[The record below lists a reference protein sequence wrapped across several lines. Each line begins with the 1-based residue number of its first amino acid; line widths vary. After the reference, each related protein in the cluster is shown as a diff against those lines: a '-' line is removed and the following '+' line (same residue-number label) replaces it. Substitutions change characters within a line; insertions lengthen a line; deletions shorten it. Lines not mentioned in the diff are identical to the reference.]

1 MNEYSPSSL
10 PGILWMLVAMGL
22 LVLSNST
29 TKWISA
35 EYSAGQIMIF
45 RSLFALLF
53 LVPMVWRGGGL
64 SSLRITSWRNQ
75 TLRSFFHTMTAILI
89 VTSVIILPLADVE
102 ALLFSTILFTVL
114 LSGTLLGE
122 KVGWHRLTAVVFGF
136 VGVIIMLRPTAGLLQ
151 PAAFLSIAAA
161 LFSALRDI
169 WARRMRETETANAM
183 MMCAETMILVVCV
196 FAAFSGLAIAE
207 WRSISTYAFF
217 LMALNGFIFGG
228 AQYAMI
234 LAFQNG
240 EAAVVAPFR
249 YSAAIWALS
258 FGYLMFGD
266 LPDWFV
272 VVGGTIV
279 IASGLYILHRE
290 TMRTII

>member
-22 LVLSNST
+22 LVLSNGT
-29 TKWISA
+29 TKWIST
-35 EYSAGQIMIF
+35 ENSAGQIMIF

-53 LVPMVWRGGGL
+53 LVPMVWRSGGL

-75 TLRSFFHTMTAILI
+75 TLRAFFHTMTAILI

-114 LSGTLLGE
+114 LSGPLLGE

-207 WRSISTYAFF
+207 WRSVSTDAFL

-249 YSAAIWALS
+249 YSAAIWAVS

-290 TMRTII
+290 TRRTLK

>member
-1 MNEYSPSSL
+1 MNEYSPLSL

-22 LVLSNST
+22 LVLSNGT
-29 TKWISA
+29 TKWIST

-136 VGVIIMLRPTAGLLQ
+136 VGVIIMLRPTPELLQ
-151 PAAFLSIAAA
+151 PAACLSIAAA

-183 MMCAETMILVVCV
+183 MMCAETM
-196 FAAFSGLAIAE
+196 
-207 WRSISTYAFF
+207 
-217 LMALNGFIFGG
+217 
-228 AQYAMI
+228 
-234 LAFQNG
+234 
-240 EAAVVAPFR
+240 
-249 YSAAIWALS
+249 
-258 FGYLMFGD
+258 
-266 LPDWFV
+266 
-272 VVGGTIV
+272 
-279 IASGLYILHRE
+279 
-290 TMRTII
+290 

>member
-1 MNEYSPSSL
+1 
-10 PGILWMLVAMGL
+10 MGL
-22 LVLSNST
+22 LVLSNGT

-35 EYSAGQIMIF
+35 DYSAGQIMIF
-45 RSLFALLF
+45 RSLFALVF
-53 LVPMVWRGGGL
+53 LIPVVWRSGGL
-64 SSLRITSWRNQ
+64 SSLRVTSWRDQ
-75 TLRSFFHTMTAILI
+75 MCRSFFHTMTAVLI

-114 LSGTLLGE
+114 LSGPLLGE

-136 VGVIIMLRPTAGLLQ
+136 AGVVIMLRPTPELLQ

-169 WARRMRETETANAM
+169 WARRMRGTETANAM
-183 MMCAETMILVVCV
+183 MMCAESMILFICV
-196 FAAFSGLAIAE
+196 LAAFSGLTIAE
-207 WRSISTYAFF
+207 WRSVSPDALF

-240 EAAVVAPFR
+240 EAAAVAPFR
-249 YSAAIWALS
+249 YSAAIWAVT

-266 LPDWFV
+266 LPDLFV
-272 VVGGTIV
+272 IVGGAIV
-279 IASGLYILHRE
+279 ISSGLYILHRE
-290 TMRTII
+290 TRGKTA

>member
-1 MNEYSPSSL
+1 MDQH
-10 PGILWMLVAMGL
+10 GIFGRANHDLSQFVRAFISRPYGL
-22 LVLSNST
+22 
-29 TKWISA
+29 A
-35 EYSAGQIMIF
+35 Q
-45 RSLFALLF
+45 RR
-53 LVPMVWRGGGL
+53 P

-75 TLRSFFHTMTAILI
+75 TLRAFFHTMTAILI

-114 LSGTLLGE
+114 LSGPLLGE

-183 MMCAETMILVVCV
+183 MICAETMILVVCV
-196 FAAFSGLAIAE
+196 FAVFSGLAIAE
-207 WRSISTYAFF
+207 WRSVSTDAFL

-249 YSAAIWALS
+249 YSAAIWAVS

-290 TMRTII
+290 TRRTII

>member
-22 LVLSNST
+22 LVLSNGT
-29 TKWISA
+29 TKWIST
-35 EYSAGQIMIF
+35 ENSAGQIMIF

-53 LVPMVWRGGGL
+53 LVPMVWRSGGL

-75 TLRSFFHTMTAILI
+75 TLRAFFHTMTAILI

-114 LSGTLLGE
+114 LSGPLLGE
-122 KVGWHRLTAVVFGF
+122 KVGWHRLSAVVFGF

-207 WRSISTYAFF
+207 WRPVSTDAFL

-249 YSAAIWALS
+249 YSAAIWAVS

-290 TMRTII
+290 TRRTLI

>member
-1 MNEYSPSSL
+1 
-10 PGILWMLVAMGL
+10 MGL
-22 LVLSNST
+22 LVLSNGT
-29 TKWISA
+29 TKWIST

-53 LVPMVWRGGGL
+53 LVPMVLRGGGL

-136 VGVIIMLRPTAGLLQ
+136 VGVIIMLRPTPELLQ
-151 PAAFLSIAAA
+151 PAACLSIAAA

-196 FAAFSGLAIAE
+196 FAACSGLAIAE
-207 WRSISTYAFF
+207 WRSVSTNAFF

-249 YSAAIWALS
+249 YSAAIWAVS

-290 TMRTII
+290 TRRTLK

>member
-22 LVLSNST
+22 LVLSNGT
-29 TKWISA
+29 TKWIST
-35 EYSAGQIMIF
+35 ENSAGQIMIF

-53 LVPMVWRGGGL
+53 LVPMVWRSGGL

-75 TLRSFFHTMTAILI
+75 TLRAFFHTMTAILI

-114 LSGTLLGE
+114 LSGPLLGE

-196 FAAFSGLAIAE
+196 IAAFSGLAIAE
-207 WRSISTYAFF
+207 WRSVSIGAF
-217 LMALNGFIFGG
+217 LLTALNGFIFGG

-249 YSAAIWALS
+249 YSAAIWAVS

-290 TMRTII
+290 TRRTFI

>member
-22 LVLSNST
+22 LVLSNGT
-29 TKWISA
+29 TKWIST
-35 EYSAGQIMIF
+35 ENSAGQIMIF

-53 LVPMVWRGGGL
+53 LVPMVWRSGGL
-64 SSLRITSWRNQ
+64 SALRITSWRNQ
-75 TLRSFFHTMTAILI
+75 TLRAFFHTMTAILI

-114 LSGTLLGE
+114 LSGPLLGE

-136 VGVIIMLRPTAGLLQ
+136 VGVIIMLRPTPELLQ
-151 PAAFLSIAAA
+151 PAACLSIAAA

-183 MMCAETMILVVCV
+183 MMCAETLILVVCV
-196 FAAFSGLAIAE
+196 IAAFSGLAIAE
-207 WRSISTYAFF
+207 WRSVSTNAFF

-249 YSAAIWALS
+249 YSAAIWAVS

-290 TMRTII
+290 TRRTII

>member
-22 LVLSNST
+22 LVLSNGT
-29 TKWISA
+29 TKWIST
-35 EYSAGQIMIF
+35 ENSAGQIMIF

-53 LVPMVWRGGGL
+53 LVPMVWRSGGL

-75 TLRSFFHTMTAILI
+75 TLRAFFHTMTAILI

-114 LSGTLLGE
+114 LSGPLLGE

-136 VGVIIMLRPTAGLLQ
+136 VGVIIMLRPTPELLQ

-196 FAAFSGLAIAE
+196 IAAFSGLAIAE
-207 WRSISTYAFF
+207 WRSVSTDAFL

-249 YSAAIWALS
+249 YSAAIWAVS

-279 IASGLYILHRE
+279 IASGLYILKVE
-290 TMRTII
+290 TRRTLK